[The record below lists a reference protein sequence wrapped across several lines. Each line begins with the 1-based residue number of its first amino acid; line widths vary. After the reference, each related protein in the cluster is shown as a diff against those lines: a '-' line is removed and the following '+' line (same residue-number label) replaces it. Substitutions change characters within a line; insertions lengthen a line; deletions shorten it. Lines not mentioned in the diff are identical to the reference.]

1 MELFLDV
8 AFDSLGFDLENIE
21 SNSLGDGSALSDS
34 HDITFLNSGECGRD
48 VAGEILVSLFESVVL
63 LDVMEIVSSDDE
75 GSLHLGRN
83 DDGPI
88 II

>member
-1 MELFLDV
+1 
-8 AFDSLGFDLENIE
+8 
-21 SNSLGDGSALSDS
+21 
-34 HDITFLNSGECGRD
+34 